1 MQLRWQGDSDR
12 KDGGCDKPMD
22 VINVL
27 RLVIGFIICMFG
39 SVVLRSSPRVGGFLL
54 GGLIG
59 AEAAVRFLAAP
70 AGYELFFPLVSF
82 LLAGG
87 IGALIAAPLYMVM
100 LVLSSSALGALIG
113 MVAGL
118 IVSMQGVT
126 RAIVEAFLRFELVN
140 DFQLTLIIIF
150 ALVMALISL
159 RSEEFMSMA
168 STAYVGA
175 VLVVS
180 GLSGL
185 FGNSLLLLSDGIFVF
200 FFWMVLGL
208 IGLIY
213 QNRYSD

>member
-1 MQLRWQGDSDR
+1 M
-12 KDGGCDKPMD
+12 
-22 VINVL
+22 
-27 RLVIGFIICMFG
+27 
-39 SVVLRSSPRVGGFLL
+39 
-54 GGLIG
+54 
-59 AEAAVRFLAAP
+59 
-70 AGYELFFPLVSF
+70 
-82 LLAGG
+82 
-87 IGALIAAPLYMVM
+87 
-100 LVLSSSALGALIG
+100 
-113 MVAGL
+113 
-118 IVSMQGVT
+118 
-126 RAIVEAFLRFELVN
+126 N

-175 VLVVS
+175 MLVVS

-185 FGNSLLLLSDGIFVF
+185 FGSSLLLLSDGIFVF